1 MTEPARGGGVVVS
14 LDRQAEPDLPD
25 LLLKAVPRTMV
36 VIRDVVRGFAP
47 SDRTILHFRI
57 VTLLLEQ
64 PRTTSE
70 LAELT
75 GAAPANISKVVAPMG
90 RGKLVTRRHDPQ
102 DRRYVHIALTAKG
115 RAQAVAMLA
124 AVRSEMTERLQP
136 LGRSERKALADAL
149 LVLARAF
156 DATRPTAAKVK
167 QV

>member
-1 MTEPARGGGVVVS
+1 MTEPARGGVVVS
-14 LDRQAEPDLPD
+14 LGRQAEPDLPD
-25 LLLKAVPRTMV
+25 LLLKAVPKTMV
-36 VIRDVVRGFAP
+36 VIRDVVRGFGP

-75 GAAPANISKVVAPMG
+75 GAAPANISKAIAPMG
-90 RGKLVTRRHDPQ
+90 RERLVTRRHDPQ

-124 AVRSEMTERLQP
+124 AVRSEVTERLQP
-136 LGRSERKALADAL
+136 LGRSERKALAEAL

-156 DATRPTAAKVK
+156 DPSRTTAAKVR